1 MSLKLSLL
9 LNIRPTLVSQPT
21 SRRDAE
27 SKINKP
33 KHLSPREKMSGV
45 ATNIYLRKNVRK
57 TKKRSASF
65 ENKGLGVV
73 YAWRR

>member
-33 KHLSPREKMSGV
+33 KHLSPRKKMIGSRHPR
-45 ATNIYLRKNVRK
+45 LFEENVRK
-57 TKKRSASF
+57 KNKKRF
-65 ENKGLGVV
+65 ENFESKGSGVV
-73 YAWRR
+73 YA

>member
-57 TKKRSASF
+57 TNNHQEHIMLNYQEEF
-65 ENKGLGVV
+65 
-73 YAWRR
+73 